1 MENSEIAAA
10 FRRMG
15 LLLQIQG
22 ANPFRVRAYEN
33 AAHTVDD
40 ATEPMAKLLERGED
54 LTTLEGIG
62 KEMALNIKELVE
74 TGLLGK
80 LEQLGA
86 EIPLSLID
94 IVALPGVG
102 PKKAKRLWQEL
113 GITEVA
119 ALGAAAQAGEISKL
133 SGFGTKSERQIL
145 AGIERQQRYASRLRL
160 DEVDRQAMP
169 LLEYLRAVPGVR
181 KVEVAGSYRRRRETV
196 GDLDV
201 LAVAAKPDALMKA
214 FAEYP
219 KVKSVE
225 KSGDTRAT
233 VILDSGFQVDL
244 RVVPSKSFGAALVY
258 FTGSKAHNIKL
269 RQRAIDRGTRLSEYG
284 VFDVS
289 KLDEGEAEGDPWAGK
304 YLAGSTEKSV
314 YRSVELPWIPPE
326 LREDR
331 GEIKA
336 AEAGE
341 LPKLLVEKDLRGDLQ
356 THSTW
361 SDGKNSIEE
370 MVVAALERG
379 YEYLAITDH
388 SPLLAMTGGLNAT
401 KLRQQWAQIE
411 TVQQRHPEI
420 RILRGQ
426 EVDIL
431 EDGTLDMDDE
441 TLSELDIVLVA
452 IHSNFDLP
460 MTAQTE
466 RVVKALSHPA
476 VHIWAHPL
484 ARRFGK
490 RDEIKIDLDAALH
503 CALEHGVAVEHNAL
517 PQRLDLRDVHLL
529 KARELG
535 LKIAIG
541 TDAHAVDQLDL
552 IHYGVE
558 QARRA
563 WLTKKDVLNAMTLP
577 QLEKWLH
584 RGHPS

>member
-1 MENSEIAAA
+1 MENSEIAAV

-40 ATEPMAKLLERGED
+40 ATEPMAKLIERGDD
-54 LTTLEGIG
+54 LTALEGIG
-62 KEMALNIKELVE
+62 KEMALNIEELVA
-74 TGLLGK
+74 TGRLTK
-80 LEQLGA
+80 LDQLGS

-113 GITEVA
+113 GIVEVD
-119 ALGAAAQAGEISKL
+119 ALGKAAKAGEIAKL
-133 SGFGTKSERQIL
+133 AGFGVKSEQQIL
-145 AGIERQQRYASRLRL
+145 AGIERRKRYTNRLSL
-160 DEVDRQAMP
+160 AEVDRQAAP

-201 LAVAAKPDALMKA
+201 LAVASRPTELVEA
-214 FAEYP
+214 FGAYS
-219 KVKSVE
+219 KVESVE
-225 KSGDTRAT
+225 KAGDTRST
-233 VILDSGFQVDL
+233 VILESGFQVDL
-244 RVVPSKSFGAALVY
+244 RVVPTKSWGAALVY

-269 RQRAIDRGTRLSEYG
+269 RQRAIERGMRLSEYG
-284 VFDVS
+284 VFDES
-289 KLDEGEAEGDPWAGK
+289 NLEESEEAADPWAGE
-304 YLAGSTEKSV
+304 YFAGKTEKSV
-314 YRSVELPWIPPE
+314 YSSLELPWIPPE

-336 AEAGE
+336 ARAGK
-341 LPKLLVEKDLRGDLQ
+341 LPRLLTEKDLRGDLQ

-361 SDGKNSIEE
+361 SDGRNSIEE
-370 MVVAALERG
+370 MVLAAIAKG
-379 YEYLAITDH
+379 YEYIAITDH
-388 SPLLAMTGGLNAT
+388 SPFLAMTGGLNSR

-411 TVQQRHPEI
+411 TVQQRYPEI
-420 RILRGQ
+420 RILRGL

-441 TLSELDIVLVA
+441 TLDELDIVLVA
-452 IHSNFDLP
+452 IHSSFDLP
-460 MTAQTE
+460 ASVQTE
-466 RVVKALSHPA
+466 RVLKALSHPA
-476 VHIWAHPL
+476 AHIWAHPL
-484 ARRFGK
+484 ARRLGK
-490 RDEIKIDLDAALH
+490 RDEIKIDLDQALH
-503 CALEHGVAVEHNAL
+503 CAREHGVAVEDNAH

-535 LKIAIG
+535 LRVAIG

-563 WLTKKDVLNAMTLP
+563 WLTKKDVLNTLP
-577 QLEKWLH
+577 LSRLLKRL
-584 RGHPS
+584 GSG